1 MSRGDKTGSTSVK
14 PAANLSEEEIQN
26 LIGKAA
32 PTLVATASN
41 KTAFSATADDFVAP
55 VFTENK
61 DYKIEALNP
70 VFVANALS
78 DASTLQA
85 SEKEALKTK
94 MLNGINQIKYTIKVT
109 SKTNSNDSKTIEKTF
124 DVQGFIS
131 KAKADEIFK
140 ALEIKAKENV
150 DKSAVKITPASAK
163 NKTKTYK
170 FLHGTYDEKTLK
182 SLDLL
187 EITAPKDS
195 AAIKVENK
203 FISSNISDHS
213 AILQPKLYL
222 DEASKEYIFAYKD
235 KTNVESEATKVTING
250 LPIPALSASA
260 IAKFYGNKAE
270 KPYSVDEAK
279 TVEKLGKALDQVL
292 PSEIK
297 VEQIVLKGNEITLTG
312 SDKDDQFT
320 ITADML
326 KAMNGR
332 VTEVYPID
340 QQGILSITI
349 KFDTVIQ
356 PNAVYMLESSDN
368 QTTDEKVA
376 AQQVGTIKIS
386 LKGLKQNQPEPK
398 PQPDQPAPNVE
409 VKQGTAFVLGEAA
422 TFENVS
428 NKVKEK
434 HPKNLFQFYKDL
446 KGYGIASNGKGKDN
460 EILLFAEGMGKDNI
474 NFGKIQKSKKYY
486 LDGTLDEE
494 HKTLTVKY
502 QQKINGKFEDV
513 VQVFTLK

>member
-1 MSRGDKTGSTSVK
+1 
-14 PAANLSEEEIQN
+14 
-26 LIGKAA
+26 
-32 PTLVATASN
+32 
-41 KTAFSATADDFVAP
+41 
-55 VFTENK
+55 
-61 DYKIEALNP
+61 
-70 VFVANALS
+70 
-78 DASTLQA
+78 
-85 SEKEALKTK
+85 
-94 MLNGINQIKYTIKVT
+94 
-109 SKTNSNDSKTIEKTF
+109 
-124 DVQGFIS
+124 
-131 KAKADEIFK
+131 
-140 ALEIKAKENV
+140 
-150 DKSAVKITPASAK
+150 
-163 NKTKTYK
+163 
-170 FLHGTYDEKTLK
+170 
-182 SLDLL
+182 
-187 EITAPKDS
+187 
-195 AAIKVENK
+195 
-203 FISSNISDHS
+203 
-213 AILQPKLYL
+213 
-222 DEASKEYIFAYKD
+222 
-235 KTNVESEATKVTING
+235 
-250 LPIPALSASA
+250 
-260 IAKFYGNKAE
+260 
-270 KPYSVDEAK
+270 
-279 TVEKLGKALDQVL
+279 
-292 PSEIK
+292 
-297 VEQIVLKGNEITLTG
+297 
-312 SDKDDQFT
+312 
-320 ITADML
+320 
-326 KAMNGR
+326 MNGR